1 MVLFDGS
8 RVLKGIEGFDLIKKG
23 AESEIRLGTFLGE
36 KAIYKVRLRKAYMHP
51 YLDSELRHSRTKKEA
66 RIMMSIREKGIN
78 APLVYAVYPSI
89 GLIVMEYIS
98 APSLKDLLSSNS
110 EKALGYFYEVGVLLS
125 RLHSMGI
132 VHGDFTTSN
141 VLIKGSEIFLIDFGL
156 SEFSNKIEDRAMD
169 LHLFRRAILSTHPS
183 AFERGFHAFLD
194 AYSSHAK
201 EADEVIKRSQE
212 IELRGRYVGLRR
224 RSEWNMHSL

>member
-8 RVLKGIEGFDLIKKG
+8 RVLKDIEGFDLIKKG

-141 VLIKGSEIFLIDFGL
+141 VLIKGGEIFLIDFGL